1 MHVIPNKSLG
11 TKKIGRAMDVKLQEM
26 MERMNELGRLLPNQ
40 VDIDT
45 AIETGDT
52 NKIAEIEIVLAEFF
66 KAKAELDAFLDEHRQ
81 KRLAKN

>member
-11 TKKIGRAMDVKLQEM
+11 TKKIGRAMDAKLQEM

>member
-1 MHVIPNKSLG
+1 
-11 TKKIGRAMDVKLQEM
+11 
-26 MERMNELGRLLPNQ
+26 LLPNQ